1 MNMKICTVIIAA
13 LCISCIACEKIPT
26 DSEVISMID
35 KLDEEK
41 SLPLF
46 GGLTLEKVESAND
59 NSPRSSE
66 DLTSRIIRYLKSHSI
81 NYDLSEARSSVGGK
95 IKPVIIKKVKS
106 TFLNINFSKQ
116 KTHHRNKIIN
126 QVMNRT

>member
-1 MNMKICTVIIAA
+1 MNTKLCTVLIVA
-13 LCISCIACEKIPT
+13 LCITSIACEKVPT

-46 GGLTLEKVESAND
+46 GGLSLEKVDSAND
-59 NSPRSSE
+59 NLPRSTE
-66 DLTSRIIRYLKSHSI
+66 TLTDRIVRYLKSHSV
-81 NYDLSEARSSVGGK
+81 NYDLSEARSGGK

-106 TFLNINFSKQ
+106 TLFQIFSILHQ
-116 KTHHRNKIIN
+116 KKK
-126 QVMNRT
+126 